1 MPDCFIDTN
10 VLLYAVST
18 DQAEASKTITARQLL
33 QTGVWAWSAQVA
45 AEFVRAGTSPKKT
58 ARLTWGEAGQW
69 ISVWRAYPMASV
81 DGALVSEAVLIAE
94 RFMISYYDAQI
105 VAAALRMQCPVI
117 YTEDLNDGQDY
128 GGVMAINPF
137 KAGTKPT

>member
-1 MPDCFIDTN
+1 M
-10 VLLYAVST
+10 
-18 DQAEASKTITARQLL
+18 
-33 QTGVWAWSAQVA
+33 A
-45 AEFVRAGTSPKKT
+45 AEFVRAGTPPKKT
-58 ARLTWGEAGQW
+58 VRLTWGEAGQW
-69 ISVWRAYPMASV
+69 IHVWRAYPMASV

-117 YTEDLNDGQDY
+117 YTEDLNDAQDY
-128 GGVMAINPF
+128 GGVMAVNPF

>member
-18 DQAEASKTITARQLL
+18 DPAEASKTITARQLL

-58 ARLTWGEAGQW
+58 VRLTWSEAGQW
-69 ISVWRAYPMASV
+69 IHVWRAYPMASV

-105 VAAALRMQCPVI
+105 VTAALRMQCPVI

-128 GGVMAINPF
+128 GGVMAVNPF
-137 KAGTKPT
+137 KVGTKPT

>member
-45 AEFVRAGTSPKKT
+45 AEFVRAGRSPKKT
-58 ARLTWGEAGQW
+58 VRLTWSEAGQW
-69 ISVWRAYPMASV
+69 IHVWRAYPMASV

-128 GGVMAINPF
+128 GGVMAVNPF

>member
-1 MPDCFIDTN
+1 
-10 VLLYAVST
+10 
-18 DQAEASKTITARQLL
+18 
-33 QTGVWAWSAQVA
+33 
-45 AEFVRAGTSPKKT
+45 
-58 ARLTWGEAGQW
+58 
-69 ISVWRAYPMASV
+69 MASV

-128 GGVMAINPF
+128 GGVMAVNPF

>member
-1 MPDCFIDTN
+1 M
-10 VLLYAVST
+10 
-18 DQAEASKTITARQLL
+18 
-33 QTGVWAWSAQVA
+33 A

-58 ARLTWGEAGQW
+58 VRLTWSEAGQW
-69 ISVWRAYPMASV
+69 IHVWRAYPMASV

-128 GGVMAINPF
+128 GGVMAVNPF